1 MKRLLLA
8 STLALAPLALPAE
21 AGAQTTLNVRDADM
35 RAFIAD
41 AARVTGRTFIIDSR
55 VQGKV
60 TVVTDHPLSRSEYF
74 EVFLSTL
81 RANALVAVPT
91 GNGALRIQPID
102 NAAQAPTRIGT
113 AGAARNSL
121 VTDIVR
127 LRSVDAASALDTV
140 RPLVSQQGSVTA
152 NRTGNSLVIVDF
164 ADNVRRVREVL
175 RRIDGDNQATRVVTL
190 RNAGAREIAAALQ
203 GLAGG
208 AGAGGA
214 GSAVGGVVA
223 GAGGQATTV
232 SAVESSNSV
241 LLRGDPNTVS
251 RLAAIAEQLDQK
263 AKNGTEI
270 KVVFL
275 ENADAEQMLPV
286 LQQLVGQTPDQVPQT
301 TLSRGSFSQ
310 TSTSG
315 ASGSGGGQSYQQP
328 VIQQQAT
335 PSPGSGGGQSNG
347 ATAAVQTQGG
357 RTAAVVTRFVG
368 ANAIVIAG
376 PADVQRQ
383 LGEVIRQ
390 LDTRR
395 EQVEVQAVVAEVSD
409 AVASQLGAQVLLGNL
424 SGGAFAATN
433 YSNAVPNLLTI
444 AGAIGSRALDTSTT
458 TINGSTVTTST
469 NSTLSDTLAQ
479 SALTSILGATGGS
492 AGIAGRFGSTV
503 LGAIVNAVKT
513 DTASNL
519 LQTPHLITLDNQQAH
534 LLVGQ
539 EIPITTGQ
547 AISLASANSDN
558 AFRTVQRENVGIQL
572 DVKPQI
578 NSSGS
583 IKLYVRQEVS
593 SIAGPVSTTNQ
604 ELILNKRAIENT
616 FTVDDGQIVVIGGL
630 LSDQEQ
636 RTIEKTPVL
645 GDLPVLGNL
654 FRAKTRSRT
663 KTNLMIFIRPTILR
677 TPEDS
682 RKLTEQR
689 YGYLRSLEGEASPGV
704 EPSIDQLVRE
714 YMNLSPP
721 TPPAPGRGNIETPT
735 IAVPVLRAAGA
746 PMAPASKDRQ

>member
-1 MKRLLLA
+1 M
-8 STLALAPLALPAE
+8 
-21 AGAQTTLNVRDADM
+21 
-35 RAFIAD
+35 
-41 AARVTGRTFIIDSR
+41 
-55 VQGKV
+55 
-60 TVVTDHPLSRSEYF
+60 
-74 EVFLSTL
+74 
-81 RANALVAVPT
+81 
-91 GNGALRIQPID
+91 
-102 NAAQAPTRIGT
+102 PTRNRCCPCSSSSWGRRRT
-113 AGAARNSL
+113 RYRRPPCRAA
-121 VTDIVR
+121 
-127 LRSVDAASALDTV
+127 
-140 RPLVSQQGSVTA
+140 
-152 NRTGNSLVIVDF
+152 
-164 ADNVRRVREVL
+164 
-175 RRIDGDNQATRVVTL
+175 
-190 RNAGAREIAAALQ
+190 
-203 GLAGG
+203 
-208 AGAGGA
+208 
-214 GSAVGGVVA
+214 
-223 GAGGQATTV
+223 
-232 SAVESSNSV
+232 
-241 LLRGDPNTVS
+241 
-251 RLAAIAEQLDQK
+251 
-263 AKNGTEI
+263 
-270 KVVFL
+270 
-275 ENADAEQMLPV
+275 
-286 LQQLVGQTPDQVPQT
+286 
-301 TLSRGSFSQ
+301 SFSQ

-315 ASGSGGGQSYQQP
+315 ASGGTGAQTYQQP
-328 VIQQQAT
+328 VIQQQAA
-335 PSPGSGGGQSNG
+335 PSPGSGGGQANG

-492 AGIAGRFGSTV
+492 AGIAGRFGSTI

-547 AISLASANSDN
+547 AISLASQNSDN

-654 FRAKTRSRT
+654 FRAKSRSRT

-677 TPEDS
+677 TAEDS

-704 EPSIDQLVRE
+704 EPSIDQLVRD

-746 PMAPASKDRQ
+746 PMASGAKDRQ